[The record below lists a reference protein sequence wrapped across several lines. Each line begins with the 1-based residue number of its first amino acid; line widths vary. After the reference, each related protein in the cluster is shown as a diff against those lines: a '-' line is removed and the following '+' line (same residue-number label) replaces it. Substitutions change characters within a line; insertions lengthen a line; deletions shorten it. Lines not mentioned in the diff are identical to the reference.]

1 MKPTGSDQRR
11 IWIPIVV
18 AVAIAAALAPAPS
31 AVAAE
36 TRTAGE
42 AAAEQDFLV
51 RANGARSAAGLG
63 SFAGSAAWQEHA
75 RNHSE
80 EMARS
85 GSIFHDT
92 KLAAEAGTI
101 GCWARVGE
109 NVGVGHSV
117 DAIHSA
123 LMASP
128 THRSNILGDFD
139 ALGVGVETTAQGQI
153 YVTQRFL
160 KSCGGAPAVAQ
171 PPAPAPAPIIKP
183 APRPAVAALPSP
195 APASPRPVSKVS
207 TAAAPAPPPLEPSRG
222 VEQERSGGLLVFDR
236 CFLSRRGVMC
246 TSRGY

>member
-1 MKPTGSDQRR
+1 VKTAGSDPRR
-11 IWIPIVV
+11 IWICLVV
-18 AVAIAAALAPAPS
+18 AVGIAAALPPAPS

-36 TRTAGE
+36 ARTPSEG
-42 AAAEQDFLV
+42 AAEQEFLA

-75 RNHSE
+75 RNHSV

-85 GSIFHDT
+85 GSIFHET
-92 KLAAEAGTI
+92 SLAAEAGTI

-123 LMASP
+123 LMDSP
-128 THRSNILGDFD
+128 THRSNILGSFD
-139 ALGVGVETTAQGQI
+139 ALGVGVEITAQGQI

-160 KSCGGAPAVAQ
+160 KTCGGAPAPAPPP
-171 PPAPAPAPIIKP
+171 PPAPAPVIKP
-183 APRPAVAALPSP
+183 APRPAVGA
-195 APASPRPVSKVS
+195 APASAGTPSKVS

-222 VEQERSGGLLVFDR
+222 VEQERPGGFLVFDR
-236 CFLSRRGVMC
+236 CFLSRRGVLC